1 MELLE
6 VLKRHLVEIPQ
17 LMHLAYVSICQHTLV
32 YVSIR
37 QQTSANVS
45 IRQQRQQR
53 RLHPVIHAR
62 IQERCRIS

>member
-17 LMHLAYVSICQHTLV
+17 LVHLAYVSICQHTLV

-37 QQTSANVS
+37 QQTSASVSNVS
-45 IRQQRQQR
+45 NVVYI
-53 RLHPVIHAR
+53 P
-62 IQERCRIS
+62 